1 MAEVK
6 ILSRV
11 DLMTY
16 PTPETPKRV
25 KAVTYQS
32 GFMPPRTVYIPEGE
46 YSADK
51 EREVI
56 AADVKKAETA
66 KPETLEV

>member
-11 DLMTY
+11 DLINY
-16 PTPETPKRV
+16 PTPETSKRV

-32 GFMPPRTVYIPEGE
+32 GFMPPRVVYITEELYSPE
-46 YSADK
+46 K

-56 AADVKKAETA
+56 AADIKTAETT
-66 KPETLEV
+66 KPETMEV

>member
-1 MAEVK
+1 MPEVK

-16 PTPETPKRV
+16 PTPETPRKV

-32 GFMPPRTVYIPEGE
+32 GFMPPRTVYIAEEE

-56 AADVKKAETA
+56 GADIKKAETA

>member
-11 DLMTY
+11 DLINY

-32 GFMPPRTVYIPEGE
+32 GFMPPRVVYILEEE
-46 YSADK
+46 YSPEK

-56 AADVKKAETA
+56 AADIHKAETT

>member
-11 DLMTY
+11 DLIMY

-32 GFMPPRTVYIPEGE
+32 GFMPPRVVYIAEEE
-46 YSADK
+46 YSTDK

-56 AADVKKAETA
+56 GKDIEKATTE

>member
-6 ILSRV
+6 IVSRV

-16 PTPETPKRV
+16 PEPDKPKRV

-32 GFMPPRTVYIPEGE
+32 GFMPPRTVYIPEEG

-51 EREVI
+51 EREAI
-56 AADVKKAETA
+56 AVDIKKAETA

>member
-16 PTPETPKRV
+16 PTPETPRKV

-32 GFMPPRTVYIPEGE
+32 GFMPPRTVYITEEE
-46 YSADK
+46 YTADK

-56 AADVKKAETA
+56 GADIKKAETA

>member
-11 DLMTY
+11 DLIMY

-32 GFMPPRTVYIPEGE
+32 GFMPPRTVYIAEEE
-46 YSADK
+46 YSPDK

-56 AADVKKAETA
+56 GADIKKAETT
-66 KPETLEV
+66 KPETMEV

>member
-1 MAEVK
+1 MPEVK

-11 DLMTY
+11 DLIMY

-32 GFMPPRTVYIPEGE
+32 GFMPPRTVYIAEEE
-46 YSADK
+46 YSSDK

-56 AADVKKAETA
+56 GADIRKAETA